1 MKHSAI
7 SNPDTG
13 LTTRTLYKR
22 YVLLFSLVLFCI
34 EVFAGPPLP
43 SRQQIGMFKETKTCV
58 VFEDGVSLY
67 NAYIKDAVQ
76 KYWKST
82 NYEFID
88 QTEFNKRKT
97 DSKYSFIVLMDGAF
111 DKDPGGIRYSYIS
124 LVLGDAS
131 GILTKMPEYC
141 SIPLTY
147 SGDNGTDYE
156 YIMPSVVK
164 FMQIHVKNLEKDRLS
179 ISLSGLKFYN
189 KSGYNGKVLLLNKEK
204 IASNADSPDKIRKVY
219 PGSFKLLSI
228 TEIQEE
234 VAANESNMLFLFH
247 VGPPQ
252 NAGAGKCFEM
262 IFDTEGNLYYYN
274 YRKITNDN
282 TDGFNLNDFKKIR

>member
-1 MKHSAI
+1 MKIIHLENKAIDFKRWDYAI
-7 SNPDTG
+7 SQSQN
-13 LTTRTLYKR
+13 
-22 YVLLFSLVLFCI
+22 
-34 EVFAGPPLP
+34 
-43 SRQQIGMFKETKTCV
+43 Q
-58 VFEDGVSLY
+58 
-67 NAYIKDAVQ
+67 
-76 KYWKST
+76 
-82 NYEFID
+82 
-88 QTEFNKRKT
+88 
-97 DSKYSFIVLMDGAF
+97 
-111 DKDPGGIRYSYIS
+111 
-124 LVLGDAS
+124 
-131 GILTKMPEYC
+131 
-141 SIPLTY
+141 LTY
-147 SGDNGTDYE
+147 AFSWYLNVVSPAWEALVTADYE

>member
-1 MKHSAI
+1 M
-7 SNPDTG
+7 
-13 LTTRTLYKR
+13 
-22 YVLLFSLVLFCI
+22 
-34 EVFAGPPLP
+34 
-43 SRQQIGMFKETKTCV
+43 

-88 QTEFNKRKT
+88 QTEFSKRKT
-97 DSKYSFIVLMDGAF
+97 DSKYSFIVLMDGAL

-131 GILTKMPEYC
+131 GILAKMPEYC

-164 FMQIHVKNLEKDRLS
+164 FMQIHV
-179 ISLSGLKFYN
+179 
-189 KSGYNGKVLLLNKEK
+189 
-204 IASNADSPDKIRKVY
+204 
-219 PGSFKLLSI
+219 
-228 TEIQEE
+228 
-234 VAANESNMLFLFH
+234 
-247 VGPPQ
+247 
-252 NAGAGKCFEM
+252 
-262 IFDTEGNLYYYN
+262 
-274 YRKITNDN
+274 
-282 TDGFNLNDFKKIR
+282 

>member
-1 MKHSAI
+1 MINS
-7 SNPDTG
+7 DTG
-13 LTTRTLYKR
+13 LTTRILYKKLIS
-22 YVLLFSLVLFCI
+22 VCSLLLISLEI
-34 EVFAGPPLP
+34 FAGTPLA
-43 SRQQIGMFKETKTCV
+43 SRQQIGMFRDSKTCV
-58 VFEDGVSLY
+58 VFEDGVSQY

-88 QTEFNKRKT
+88 HTEFDKRKT

-111 DKDPGGIRYSYIS
+111 DKDPGGVRYSYIS
-124 LVLGDAS
+124 LLLGDAS
-131 GILTKMPEYC
+131 GILAKMPEYC

-147 SGDNGTDYE
+147 SGDNATDYE

-189 KSGYNGKVLLLNKEK
+189 KSGYTGKVLLLNKEK
-204 IASNADSPDKIRKVY
+204 IAANADSPDKIRKVY

-228 TEIQEE
+228 TEIQKE
-234 VAANESNMLFLFH
+234 VAANEADMLFLFH

-252 NAGAGKCFEM
+252 NSGSGKCFEM

-274 YRKITNDN
+274 FRKITNDN